1 MADDFT
7 ILDELQ
13 ALNADTLLNMSRE
26 NMYFLPD
33 EFFTDFSGNIT
44 RQIWLN
50 SVPKKNPYHFPKDYF
65 ENLPDIILDKVVLN
79 ERAAGTLLHVPDGY
93 FNNLAENILG
103 KIKAK
108 NDNVQQELEELAPLL
123 SQLPKTNVYTVPAE
137 YFETLIPKIV
147 EEKKEAPAQVIS
159 IGRKSRRWLNYAAAA
174 CIAALLFG
182 GGYYYVGKNTNPHSS
197 SSNGTIY
204 ANINVEKAISGL
216 SDSAINNYLQNDNT
230 DISVPQND
238 YQDIDIKSLIQ
249 NMSDE
254 EISNYLLKNSDP
266 DENTKGS

>member
-123 SQLPKTNVYTVPAE
+123 SQLPKTNVYSAPAG
-137 YFETLIPKIV
+137 YFETLAPKPV
-147 EEKKEAPAQVIS
+147 AEKEEQPAKVIS
-159 IGRKSRRWLNYAAAA
+159 IRRKTRRWFNYAAAA
-174 CIAALLFG
+174 CIAALMFG
-182 GGYYYVGKNTNPHSS
+182 GGYYYLNENKNPQSS
-197 SSNGTIY
+197 SSNGAIY
-204 ANINVEKAISGL
+204 ANINVEQAISQL
-216 SDSAINNYLQNDNT
+216 SDSAINSYLQNDNT
-230 DISVPQND
+230 DISTPQND
-238 YQDIDIKSLIQ
+238 YREINIQSLIQ

-266 DENTKGS
+266 NEKSQGS

>member
-1 MADDFT
+1 MADDFN

-13 ALNADTLLNMSRE
+13 ALNANTLLNISRE

-93 FNNLAENILG
+93 FNNLAESILG

-123 SQLPKTNVYTVPAE
+123 SQLSKTNVYTVPAG
-137 YFETLIPKIV
+137 YFETLAPQTV
-147 EEKKEAPAQVIS
+147 TEKAPAKVIS
-159 IGRKSRRWLNYAAAA
+159 IGRKTRRWLNYAAAA
-174 CIAALLFG
+174 CIAALMFG
-182 GGYYYVGKNTNPHSS
+182 GGYYYLNENKTPHSN
-197 SSNGTIY
+197 SSNGNIY
-204 ANINVEKAISGL
+204 ANINVEQAISQL
-216 SDSAINNYLQNDNT
+216 SDSVINNYLQNDNT

-238 YQDIDIKSLIQ
+238 NQDIDVKSLIQ

-254 EISNYLLKNSDP
+254 EINNYLLKNSDP